1 MDIIRTPGNINFNSN
16 DSSGSLEPLLR
27 SPKPKDNNGHQGSS
41 IASGQNPAHHSSS
54 NDQRPSGR
62 NGLKAGSVD
71 SQPIVPAVQQ
81 QEQQN
86 RGSGSAQLRQ
96 PPQCPST
103 DSGNSSSVSS
113 SSSSG
118 DGGGRSN
125 SSSASASGV
134 NVEDPETKPQP
145 PSGDSVIADQQQSRT
160 TATVNRNVYVNK
172 TYDCGSASADGDVG
186 SVSVVSIDEGID
198 EPSRSVGPI
207 VSGGVGDGGC
217 GGGEE
222 EIKPLLEMTNERRK
236 RKSIVKSPS
245 NQSFGEKPARLL
257 SLQFSQPE
265 GVMVA
270 ERPVHHVQFSSAK
283 QHLDSDAEGGE
294 RLTLLGET
302 GGSGDA
308 ATGSSEPMWPP
319 TSPVGSIL
327 SHGSASSS
335 SSGSSSSSSSNGNSS
350 LGAYAEARPPDG
362 GWGWVV
368 VFASFMVNLI
378 ADGVTFSF
386 GVMYIELLSYFGE
399 GKGKTAWV
407 GSLFMA
413 MPLLCGPVASFL
425 TDRYGCRKVTI
436 IGSILAS
443 GGFALSAYATS
454 IEMLYLTF
462 GIMAGFGLSLCYV
475 AAVVIVAYYFD
486 KRRSFATGLSVC
498 GSGIGTFIFAS
509 LTQFLLDAY
518 GWRGT
523 TLILAGVFL
532 NMCLCGLLMRDLEW
546 TTHKSKQR
554 RRRQQQQA
562 DSVSTS
568 TNTAGGANTTG
579 GLVNGCIVGE
589 GNGVLATNGGMG
601 GLSEPM
607 SNQQAYDLDDPRLFS
622 SLITLPTYL
631 QNGASGHEKI
641 PLELLTMLSK
651 QRNVHDHHLLQ
662 SFPPKM
668 SSSHSF
674 SQPLS
679 PPSGGGGDLEEHS
692 VELAPG
698 DDAKEVEGET
708 KVNSNEAGQPSRQ
721 RAAGEQRA
729 GARGRNAAGQRQS
742 AAQYDHEGLPV
753 FLRRVHSHSTRG
765 TNPSLTAT
773 SASPHHTPTTT
784 TASYLKDLRMHRH
797 SLTYRGA
804 MLNIQRYR
812 LRASSCPDIYRN
824 SMTTIAKEKSAW
836 FQGVEEF
843 RTLFVSILDFS
854 YFSDMHYLLFAVS
867 NFLLYTF
874 YDVPYVYLG
883 DYATQIG
890 FSHQQSS
897 LLISIIGILN
907 MVGEVVLGWMG
918 DRKSVNANYT
928 YAICMGLCGIVT
940 ALVPLFK
947 DYTHLSAL
955 AGGFG
960 LFIAANYSLTSIIL
974 VELISLERFTNAYGL
989 LLLVQGVANLV
1000 GPPLAGWISDLTES
1014 YDLSFYLAGFF
1025 IVVSGALLLVL
1036 PILSKVRK
1044 TIETR
1049 RRSSARASD
1058 DTASEEA
1065 NFGKKI
1071 SSGSGHQHNN
1081 NLSSKSIVMDLKTT
1095 VNGNN
1100 QSVTECDTKGS
1111 SPNDLP
1117 TTRTTAVY
1125 ADHGFGVDSKNVGVT
1140 V

>member
-1 MDIIRTPGNINFNSN
+1 MDIIRTPGNINYNSN

-27 SPKPKDNNGHQGSS
+27 SPKSKDNNGHHQGSS
-41 IASGQNPAHHSSS
+41 IASGPNPAHHSSS
-54 NDQRPSGR
+54 NNDQRPSGR
-62 NGLKAGSVD
+62 NGLKAGGSVD

-81 QEQQN
+81 QEQQQN
-86 RGSGSAQLRQ
+86 RGSGSAQLRQQ

-113 SSSSG
+113 SSSSGG

-145 PSGDSVIADQQQSRT
+145 PSGDGVTADQQPHT

-172 TYDCGSASADGDVG
+172 TYDRGGSASVDGDVG

-207 VSGGVGDGGC
+207 VAGGD

-245 NQSFGEKPARLL
+245 NQSFGDKPPRLL

-283 QHLDSDAEGGE
+283 QRLDSDAEGGD
-294 RLTLLGET
+294 RLTLLAGTT

-335 SSGSSSSSSSNGNSS
+335 SSGSSSSSSSSSSNGNSS

-443 GGFALSAYATS
+443 GGFALSAYASS

-509 LTQFLLDAY
+509 LTQFLLDTY

-562 DSVSTS
+562 DSVSNS

-579 GLVNGCIVGE
+579 ALVNGCIAGE
-589 GNGVLATNGGMG
+589 GNGALATN

-622 SLITLPTYL
+622 SLITLPTFM

-662 SFPPKM
+662 SFPPKL

-679 PPSGGGGDLEEHS
+679 PPSGGGDGGDLEEHS
-692 VELAPG
+692 VELAPS
-698 DDAKEVEGET
+698 DDPKKVVEGET
-708 KVNSNEAGQPSRQ
+708 KANSIEVAGQPSRQ

-729 GARGRNAAGQRQS
+729 GARGRNAAGHRQS

-765 TNPSLTAT
+765 TNPT
-773 SASPHHTPTTT
+773 SPHPTPT

-854 YFSDMHYLLFAVS
+854 YFSDVHYLLFAVS

-928 YAICMGLCGIVT
+928 YAICMALCGIVT
-940 ALVPLFK
+940 ALVPLFH

-1025 IVVSGALLLVL
+1025 IVVSGALLMVL
-1036 PILSKVRK
+1036 PIVSKVRK

-1081 NLSSKSIVMDLKTT
+1081 NSSS
-1095 VNGNN
+1095 NGNN
-1100 QSVTECDTKGS
+1100 KSVTECDTKGS
-1111 SPNDLP
+1111 SPKDLP
-1117 TTRTTAVY
+1117 TARTTAAY
-1125 ADHGFGVDSKNVGVT
+1125 ADHVFGVDSKNFPLEGGVT